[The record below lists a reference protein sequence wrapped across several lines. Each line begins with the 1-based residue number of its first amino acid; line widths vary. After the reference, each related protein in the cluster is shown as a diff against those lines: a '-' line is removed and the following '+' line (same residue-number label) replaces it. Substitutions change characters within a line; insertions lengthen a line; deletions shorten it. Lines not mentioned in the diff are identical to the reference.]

1 MHMARL
7 SLFRL
12 TLLASAIVL
21 FAVVRASAQT
31 APLLKLHVATIP
43 SDIGAEVY
51 YAKDMGFFSKAG
63 LDVDITPITN
73 GAAISSAVMSGAVDI
88 GYATGTNVAL
98 AHEKGFPFTIVAPA
112 NLHVGSAPTSGLL
125 AVTRDST
132 LESGKDLTGKTVAV
146 TGLSGIAY
154 FAARAW
160 IDKTGGDSK
169 SVKYVELPLSE
180 MTAAVKDGRVAT
192 ATMDVLGDP
201 LIGKPEDTLRLLA
214 NSFNAV
220 APNFLPS
227 MWVATTPWVSAHPA
241 EAKAFIGAIHA
252 AAVWANA
259 HHRESAAILINY
271 TKIPLETLQTATRV
285 TYATSMSAE
294 SIQPNIDVAA
304 KYGFLQ
310 ATFPARELISPLALR

>member
-1 MHMARL
+1 VPG
-7 SLFRL
+7 FRAL
-12 TLLASAIVL
+12 IVALLLAAL
-21 FAVVRASAQT
+21 APAGAGAQQP
-31 APLLKLHVATIP
+31 APFKLRVATIP

-51 YAKDMGFFSKAG
+51 YAKDMGFFARAG
-63 LDVDITPITN
+63 LDVEITPITN
-73 GAAISSAVMSGAVDI
+73 GAAISSAVASGAIDI

-98 AHEKGFPFTIVAPA
+98 AHEKGLPFTVIAPA
-112 NLHVGSAPTSGLL
+112 NLHVGAAPTAGLL

-132 LESGKDLTGKTVAV
+132 IQSGKDLTGKVVAV
-146 TGLSGIAY
+146 TGLTGIAY

-160 IDKTGGDSK
+160 IDRTGGDSK
-169 SVKYVELPLSE
+169 GVRYIELPLSE
-180 MTAAVKDGRVAT
+180 MTTAVREGRVAT

-227 MWVATTPWVSAHPA
+227 MWVATAPWVAAHPV
-241 EAKAFIGAIHA
+241 ESKAFIA
-252 AAVWANA
+252 AMHETALWANA
-259 HHRESAAILINY
+259 HHRESAAILTAY
-271 TKIPLETLQTATRV
+271 TKIPADTLQAATRV
-285 TYATSMSAE
+285 TYATVLTPQ

-310 ATFPARELISPLALR
+310 ASFPARDLISALALR

>member
-1 MHMARL
+1 LRNAFRAAACVLALAALACGVAR
-7 SLFRL
+7 
-12 TLLASAIVL
+12 
-21 FAVVRASAQT
+21 AQP
-31 APLLKLHVATIP
+31 APLLKLRLATIP

-51 YAKDMGFFSKAG
+51 YAKDMGFFAKAG
-63 LDVDITPITN
+63 LDVEITPITN
-73 GAAISSAVMSGAVDI
+73 GAAISSAVASGAIDI

-98 AHEKGFPFTIVAPA
+98 AHEKGLPFTIIAPA
-112 NLHVGSAPTSGLL
+112 NLHVGSAPTAGLL

-132 LESGKDLTGKTVAV
+132 IQSGKDLSGKTIAV
-146 TGLSGIAY
+146 TGLTGIAY

-160 IDKTGGDSK
+160 IDRTGGDSK
-169 SVKYVELPLSE
+169 SVHYIELPLSE
-180 MTAAVKDGRVAT
+180 MTTAVHEGRVAT

-227 MWVATTPWVSAHPA
+227 MWVATIPWVAAHPV
-241 EAKAFIGAIHA
+241 ETKAFIGAMRET
-252 AAVWANA
+252 AVWANG
-259 HHRESAAILINY
+259 HHRESAAILTAY
-271 TKIPLETLQTATRV
+271 AKIPPETLQAATRV
-285 TYATSMSAE
+285 TYATVLTAQ

-310 ATFPARELISPLALR
+310 ATFPARDLISPLALR

>member
-1 MHMARL
+1 VVAR
-7 SLFRL
+7 RL
-12 TLLASAIVL
+12 GALALCALLAV
-21 FAVVRASAQT
+21 FAGSGAAAQQT
-31 APLLKLHVATIP
+31 PPLKLRLATIP

-51 YAKDMGFFSKAG
+51 YAKDMGFFAKAG
-63 LDVDITPITN
+63 LDVEITPITN
-73 GAAISSAVMSGAVDI
+73 GAAISSAVASGAIDI

-98 AHEKGFPFTIVAPA
+98 AHEKGLPFTVIAPA
-112 NLHVGSAPTSGLL
+112 NLHVGSAPTAGLL

-132 LESGKDLTGKTVAV
+132 IQSGKDLTGKTIAV
-146 TGLSGIAY
+146 TGLTGIAY

-160 IDKTGGDSK
+160 IDRTGGDSK
-169 SVKYVELPLSE
+169 SVRYVELPLSE
-180 MTAAVKDGRVAT
+180 MTAAVHDGRVAT

-227 MWVATTPWVSAHPA
+227 MWIATIPWVTAHPA
-241 EAKAFIGAIHA
+241 ETKAFIVAMRETA
-252 AAVWANA
+252 LWANG
-259 HHRESAAILINY
+259 HHRESAAILTTY
-271 TKIPLETLQTATRV
+271 AKISSETLQAATRV
-285 TYATSMSAE
+285 TYATVLTAQ

-310 ATFPARELISPLALR
+310 ATFPARDLISPLALK